1 MIKQGASERE
11 RNDNKVIK
19 LNPILNKLN
28 KIKIDDFKMSTL
40 FRNKQFLDLILS
52 DKK

>member
-1 MIKQGASERE
+1 
-11 RNDNKVIK
+11 
-19 LNPILNKLN
+19 LN

-52 DKK
+52 DKKWIKNDIKIIYNI